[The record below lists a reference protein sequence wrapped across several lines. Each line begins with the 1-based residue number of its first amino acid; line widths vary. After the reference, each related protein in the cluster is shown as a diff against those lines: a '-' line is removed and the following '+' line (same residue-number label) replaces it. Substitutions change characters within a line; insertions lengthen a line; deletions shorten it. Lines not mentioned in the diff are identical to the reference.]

1 MNARFGKVQRARIC
15 SDVSNEENFV
25 NFNKTKIKLF
35 RLLINHHFIQ
45 INGTLQVDLHA
56 FLNLAAR

>member
-35 RLLINHHFIQ
+35 RLLINHHFI
-45 INGTLQVDLHA
+45 
-56 FLNLAAR
+56 